1 MHKTTEDGSHRRAH
15 AKVSYVYACVLSAT
29 AATQGNKATR
39 EGEWSCLETKG
50 KFRALLVGLGL
61 GLGLLGPAL
70 LSGWAL
76 AGPTWFEL
84 SAGDVILMDPHTW
97 HCGGANTSEHRR
109 TLLSW
114 SFEEAPTP
122 GGVGGDTG
130 NELRLGD
137 LLPDR

>member
-76 AGPTWFEL
+76 AGWQV
-84 SAGDVILMDPHTW
+84 DVVRAFRRRRHFDGSSHVALRRGQHL
-97 HCGGANTSEHRR
+97 GAQAD
-109 TLLSW
+109 
-114 SFEEAPTP
+114 APQL
-122 GGVGGDTG
+122 VV
-130 NELRLGD
+130 
-137 LLPDR
+137 